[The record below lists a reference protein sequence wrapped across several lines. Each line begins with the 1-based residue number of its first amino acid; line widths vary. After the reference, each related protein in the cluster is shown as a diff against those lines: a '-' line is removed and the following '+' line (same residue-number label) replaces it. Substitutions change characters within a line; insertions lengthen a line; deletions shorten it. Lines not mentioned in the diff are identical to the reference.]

1 VTFSKRYSET
11 GGGRFVDRVLY
22 QGGLDEEAL
31 RLDGTWSITRIEHE
45 PGDFFMMREKPEA
58 DELEVER
65 EAEIV

>member
-1 VTFSKRYSET
+1 MSQNLTGIWVGEYRYPKHAGAPAVSFT
-11 GGGRFVDRVLY
+11 AQISD
-22 QGGLDEEAL
+22 
-31 RLDGTWSITRIEHE
+31 IEHE